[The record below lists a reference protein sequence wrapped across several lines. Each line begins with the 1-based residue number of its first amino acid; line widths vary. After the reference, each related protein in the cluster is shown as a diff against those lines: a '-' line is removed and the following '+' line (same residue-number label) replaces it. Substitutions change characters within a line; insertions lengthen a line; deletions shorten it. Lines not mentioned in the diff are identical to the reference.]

1 MGRNKQISCKVCSKV
16 MRSDNVK
23 RHMKKHIDLSL
34 EDPEQLCKS
43 ILEDIVDNICNEK
56 TSKDDSSIFDEKHK
70 VNAEHSAALDD
81 SSVTYDDIDD
91 KDLEKILAYDD
102 YEYKKKCKLGAKV
115 EKLMIENGYHQ
126 ESLRSEYKEALDLH
140 LKKCVKSFPEN
151 LVFKPWQISLL
162 EEVKIP
168 TERKI
173 IWVVGKSCGEGK
185 TWLQNYIKY
194 KYGDRRVVK
203 GISLQTKSGHITHAL
218 TKHPLATAD
227 IFLFNIAKCVD
238 TFTEINYDML
248 EGIKDGELFSSK
260 YDSQRIKVKTPN
272 IVMVFSNDEPNT
284 SKLAKDRW
292 KLFFIEN
299 DELKEQ
305 DI

>member
-1 MGRNKQISCKVCSKV
+1 

-23 RHMKKHIDLSL
+23 RHMKKHVDLSL

-43 ILEDIVDNICNEK
+43 IFEDIVDNIFNEK
-56 TSKDDSSIFDEKHK
+56 RSKIESSIFVEKHE
-70 VNAEHSAALDD
+70 VNAKHPVVLDD
-81 SSVTYDDIDD
+81 SSGTYDDIDD

-115 EKLMIENGYHQ
+115 EKLITKNGYHQ

-173 IWVVGKSCGEGK
+173 IWAVGKSCGEGK

-238 TFTEINYDML
+238 TFTEINYEML

-284 SKLAKDRW
+284 GKLAKDRW
-292 KLFFIEN
+292 KLFCIEN
-299 DELKEQ
+299 DELKERY
-305 DI
+305 I

>member
-1 MGRNKQISCKVCSKV
+1 
-16 MRSDNVK
+16 MRCDHMK
-23 RHMKKHIDLSL
+23 RHMKVHVDLSS
-34 EDPEQLCKS
+34 EDPEQMCKS
-43 ILEDIVDNICNEK
+43 ILEDIVDDILNRK
-56 TSKDDSSIFDEKHK
+56 TSKADSIISSEKPK
-70 VNAEHSAALDD
+70 VNDLHSDGLDESPLTGD
-81 SSVTYDDIDD
+81 NIDD
-91 KDLEKILAYDD
+91 KELEKILVYDD
-102 YEYKKKCKLGAKV
+102 YEYKQKCKLGSQV
-115 EKLMIENGYHQ
+115 EKLINKNGIHQ
-126 ESLRSEYKEALDLH
+126 ESLRQEYKEALDLH
-140 LKKCVKSFPEN
+140 LKKSVKSFPEN
-151 LVFKPWQISLL
+151 IEFKPWQISLL
-162 EEVKIP
+162 LKIPTEISLLLKIP

-227 IFLFNIAKCVD
+227 IFLFNVGKCVD
-238 TFTEINYDML
+238 TFTEINYEML

-272 IVMVFSNDEPNT
+272 IVMVFSNDGPNT